1 MLWASVGVPLHSFR
15 LRGSLATPSPPRRST
30 PEAPGRR
37 ARRRSRTRRGAR
49 DRSRR
54 CSSRYALVPSRITTE
69 VAGRAVYQGDQFV
82 HGHRVCGCLR
92 LEPKALAP
100 LARLRHHAPA
110 DARLHGRRLA
120 RFRPPPPADGMSSAA
135 PPLARRPRAARGE
148 RAKLAGNEGKRL
160 GARARPSAPPRGM
173 VRGASAA
180 VASPQSWHRF
190 RYPVS
195 PEGCTS

>member
-1 MLWASVGVPLHSFR
+1 MLCDSMGVSSQSPS
-15 LRGSLATPSPPRRST
+15 LRGAPATPSPPRCSRRA
-30 PEAPGRR
+30 APGRSPK
-37 ARRRSRTRRGAR
+37 RRSRTRRRAR

-120 RFRPPPPADGMSSAA
+120 RFRPPPPADGVSSA
-135 PPLARRPRAARGE
+135 PPPPRAAPGP
-148 RAKLAGNEGKRL
+148 RAA
-160 GARARPSAPPRGM
+160 SAPSSREVKGTARGTGAPVCAAPRHGAGR
-173 VRGASAA
+173 VRGRGIA
-180 VASPQSWHRF
+180 QSWHRF
-190 RYPVS
+190 R
-195 PEGCTS
+195 

>member
-1 MLWASVGVPLHSFR
+1 MLCDSIGVSSQSLS
-15 LRGSLATPSPPRRST
+15 LRGAPATPSPPRRSRRA
-30 PEAPGRR
+30 APGRSPK
-37 ARRRSRTRRGAR
+37 RRSRTRRGAR

-54 CSSRYALVPSRITTE
+54 RSSRYALVSPRASPPRWP
-69 VAGRAVYQGDQFV
+69 VALSIKAIRSSMDTG
-82 HGHRVCGCLR
+82 CGCLR

-135 PPLARRPRAARGE
+135 PPRPPLPGARGE

-190 RYPVS
+190 R
-195 PEGCTS
+195 

>member
-120 RFRPPPPADGMSSAA
+120 RFRPPPPADGVSSA
-135 PPLARRPRAARGE
+135 PPPPRAAPGP
-148 RAKLAGNEGKRL
+148 RAA
-160 GARARPSAPPRGM
+160 SAPSSREVKGTARGTGAPVCAAPRHGAGR
-173 VRGASAA
+173 VRGRGIA
-180 VASPQSWHRF
+180 QSWHRF
-190 RYPVS
+190 R
-195 PEGCTS
+195 